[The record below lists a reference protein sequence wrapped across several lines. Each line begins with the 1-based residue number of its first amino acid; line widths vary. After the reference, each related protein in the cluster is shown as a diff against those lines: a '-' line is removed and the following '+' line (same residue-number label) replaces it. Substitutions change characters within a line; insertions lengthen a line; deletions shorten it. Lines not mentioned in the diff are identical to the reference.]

1 MKKIQDYI
9 SKVSLGLLLI
19 PALGISSF
27 PNSVFAEDRVSLKKA
42 ASNDEVITYKVIG
55 GLTICNALNLGV
67 EFKKAQE
74 IAVRTY
80 INLLVAKH
88 DKKIINEK
96 SEEQILSEN
105 NLIYGSQFMLI
116 SDASN
121 RCPKDI
127 PDEVKEAVEDQYK
140 KIDKE
145 MKKNN
150 KRNQRKNKKKR

>member
-1 MKKIQDYI
+1 MADE
-9 SKVSLGLLLI
+9 KVI
-19 PALGISSF
+19 T
-27 PNSVFAEDRVSLKKA
+27 KKA
-42 ASNDEVITYKVIG
+42 ATNEEIFTYKVIG

-67 EFKKAQE
+67 DFKKAQE

-80 INLLVAKH
+80 INVLVGKH
-88 DKKIINEK
+88 DKKITNPQF
-96 SEEQILSEN
+96 EEETLSEN

-116 SDASN
+116 SDATN
-121 RCPKDI
+121 RCPENI

>member
-105 NLIYGSQFMLI
+105 NLIYGSQFMI
-116 SDASN
+116 IADATN
-121 RCPKDI
+121 RCPKEI
-127 PDEVKEAVEDQYK
+127 PDEVKEAVEEQYK
-140 KIDKE
+140 KINNE
-145 MKKNN
+145 LKKNN
-150 KRNQRKNKKKR
+150 GKNKKKNKKKR